1 MDVRFAHPSELA
13 LARVFD
19 RHGIAWRYEPH
30 TFVLERDADGT
41 VRQAFTPDFFLP
53 ELGVYVECTVMR
65 QALTRRKRRKAR
77 LTAERTGALV
87 EIMFRR
93 DFERLGRRWGLTEL
107 ADAGRSDGEVSAHRG
122 VGKPFAAVSESARM
136 LERRESFNV
145 EVGQSSD
152 AAVVTVRGD
161 VDLHSAPLLRDQ
173 LSALV
178 DEGAPVIV
186 LDLSDATFLDSMA
199 LGVIL
204 SVKKLLAAEQRRLE
218 VVVPTPEI
226 RRIFEITMLDRV
238 LDLHETQAE
247 ALRASASGDAAL

>member
-1 MDVRFAHPSELA
+1 MAVEFAHPIERA

-19 RHGIAWRYEPH
+19 RYGIAWRYEPH
-30 TFVLERDADGT
+30 TIVLERDEDGT

-53 ELGVYVECTVMR
+53 ELDLYVECTVMR
-65 QALTRRKRRKAR
+65 QALTGRKRRKAR
-77 LTAERTGALV
+77 LTKERTGALV

-93 DFERLGRRWGLTEL
+93 DFERLGRRWGLPEL
-107 ADAGRSDGEVSAHRG
+107 AEAGRSDADVSAARARG
-122 VGKPFAAVSESARM
+122 TSSAAVSESARM
-136 LERRESFNV
+136 LETRESFCIDV
-145 EVGQSSD
+145 EQSST
-152 AAVVTVRGD
+152 AAVVTVGGD
-161 VDLHSAPLLRDQ
+161 VDLHSAPLLRDR
-173 LSALV
+173 LTALV
-178 DEGAPVIV
+178 DEGARAIV

-204 SVKKLLAAEQRRLE
+204 SAKKQLTAEEGHLE

-247 ALRASASGDAAL
+247 ALRASGDAGV

>member
-1 MDVRFAHPSELA
+1 MDIRFAHPAERA

-30 TFVLERDADGT
+30 TFVLERDEDGT

-53 ELGVYVECTVMR
+53 ELGLYVECTVMR
-65 QALTRRKRRKAR
+65 QALTSRKRRKAR

-107 ADAGRSDGEVSAHRG
+107 AEAGRPDGDVSTARSRG
-122 VGKPFAAVSESARM
+122 MSFAAVSESARM
-136 LERRESFNV
+136 LENRESFCIDV
-145 EVGQSSD
+145 EQGST
-152 AAVVTVRGD
+152 AAVVTVGGD

-173 LSALV
+173 LAAAV
-178 DEGAPVIV
+178 DGGAHSIV

-204 SVKKLLAAEQRRLE
+204 SAKKRLTAEQGHLE

-247 ALRASASGDAAL
+247 ALRASGDAAV

>member
-1 MDVRFAHPSELA
+1 MDIRFAHPAERA

-30 TFVLERDADGT
+30 TFVLERDEDGA
-41 VRQAFTPDFFLP
+41 VREAFTPDFFLP
-53 ELGVYVECTVMR
+53 ELGLYVECTVMR
-65 QALTRRKRRKAR
+65 QALTSRKRRKAR
-77 LTAERTGALV
+77 LTTERTGALI

-107 ADAGRSDGEVSAHRG
+107 ADAGRSSADVSTTQARG
-122 VGKPFAAVSESARM
+122 TSPAAVSESART
-136 LERRESFNV
+136 LETRESFYLGV
-145 EVGQSSD
+145 EQNSG
-152 AAVVTVRGD
+152 AAVVTVGGD

-173 LSALV
+173 LTSLL
-178 DEGAPVIV
+178 DEGARAIV

-204 SVKKLLAAEQRRLE
+204 AAKKRLTAEQGNLE

-238 LDLHETQAE
+238 LDLHENQAG
-247 ALRASASGDAAL
+247 ALRASGDAAV

>member
-1 MDVRFAHPSELA
+1 MDTRFAHPAERA

-30 TFVLERDADGT
+30 TFVLEQDEDGT

-53 ELGVYVECTVMR
+53 ELGLYVECTVAR

-77 LTAERTGALV
+77 LTSERTGALV

-107 ADAGRSDGEVSAHRG
+107 AEAVRSHADVSSARPRG
-122 VGKPFAAVSESARM
+122 TSSGAVSESARM
-136 LERRESFNV
+136 LETRESFCIDV
-145 EVGQSSD
+145 EQSSN
-152 AAVVTVRGD
+152 AAVVTVGGD

-173 LSALV
+173 LAALV
-178 DEGAPVIV
+178 DGGTRAIV
-186 LDLSDATFLDSMA
+186 LDLSEATFLDSMA

-204 SVKKLLAAEQRRLE
+204 SANKRLTAEQGHLE

-238 LDLHETQAE
+238 LDLHETQAG
-247 ALRASASGDAAL
+247 ALRASGDAAG

>member
-1 MDVRFAHPSELA
+1 MDIRFAHPAEGA

-30 TFVLERDADGT
+30 TFVLERDEDGT

-53 ELGVYVECTVMR
+53 EVGLYVECTVMR

-77 LTAERTGALV
+77 LTTERTGVLV

-93 DFERLGRRWGLTEL
+93 DFERLGQRWGITEL
-107 ADAGRSDGEVSAHRG
+107 AEAGRSEADVSTVTARG
-122 VGKPFAAVSESARM
+122 TSSAAVSESARM
-136 LERRESFNV
+136 LETPETFCIDV
-145 EVGQSSD
+145 ERS
-152 AAVVTVRGD
+152 ANMAVVTLGGD

-173 LSALV
+173 LTALV
-178 DEGAPVIV
+178 DEGARTIV
-186 LDLSDATFLDSMA
+186 LDLSEATFLDSMA
-199 LGVIL
+199 LGAIL
-204 SVKKLLAAEQRRLE
+204 SAKKRLTAEQGHLE

-238 LDLHETQAE
+238 LDLHETRAT
-247 ALRASASGDAAL
+247 ALRASGDAAG